1 MRPGLREYWQND
13 ISKGFLTAEPRR
25 HNNGYSAMDKK
36 LLLKAL
42 QVIEE
47 NMSET
52 DFSAEKL
59 RKEIGISR
67 SHLHRKLKSL
77 TNKST
82 TGFIRSIRLY
92 RAAELLNQRV
102 ATVSEIAYDTGFNNL
117 SYFTC
122 CFKKEYG
129 VVPSAY
135 FKNSKSIKGQS
146 FSISG
151 FFSI

>member
-1 MRPGLREYWQND
+1 MRPGMKEQWQN
-13 ISKGFLTAEPRR
+13 IIQKNSLLAESVNRR
-25 HNNGYSAMDKK
+25 YNQNSAMDEAFLKK
-36 LLLKAL
+36 
-42 QVIEE
+42 VIWIIE
-47 NMSET
+47 NNLNET
-52 DFSAEKL
+52 NFTTERL

-77 TNKST
+77 TNRST
-82 TGFIRSIRLY
+82 TGFIRSIRLKK
-92 RAAELLNQRV
+92 AADLLFQRI

-135 FKNSKSIKGQS
+135 FEMFTKA
-146 FSISG
+146 
-151 FFSI
+151 

>member
-1 MRPGLREYWQND
+1 MNWRKY
-13 ISKGFLTAEPRR
+13 EPRIESVNKR
-25 HNNGYSAMDKK
+25 YNQYSAMDEAFLKK
-36 LLLKAL
+36 AIWI
-42 QVIEE
+42 IE
-47 NMSET
+47 NNLNET
-52 DFSAEKL
+52 NFNTEIL

-77 TNKST
+77 TNRSAT
-82 TGFIRSIRLY
+82 AFIRSIRLKK
-92 RAAELLNQRV
+92 AADLLFQRI

-135 FKNSKSIKGQS
+135 FEMFTKA
-146 FSISG
+146 
-151 FFSI
+151 